1 MPELPEVETIRSCL
15 ECHQGSQI
23 VKVEVK
29 RQDIIRRADFE
40 IRDLIGLYIK
50 QVKRRGKYLDLVL
63 SSQEHLI
70 MHMGMSGRVYQVEEP
85 DQAEAAHVHLVIH
98 LSNEAVLVYQDA
110 RRFGGIWLVRDTR
123 DFFGQ
128 LGVEPLSRAFNADY
142 LEKVLKGRKIA
153 IKTLLL
159 DQRLISGIG
168 NIYADEALFMAGILP
183 DRPSGSLNRKEIEV
197 LVKAIKKVLRQ
208 GIEQRGTTFRDFRD
222 GYNQMGGFQD
232 HLKVYGRFREPCPT
246 CQRPLERMRLGGRS
260 THYCTHCQH

>member
-15 ECHQGSQI
+15 ECHQGARI
-23 VKVEVK
+23 VRVEVK
-29 RQDIIRRADFE
+29 RADIIRRAEFE
-40 IRDLIGLYIK
+40 VAELEGLSI
-50 QVKRRGKYLDLVL
+50 QEVKRRGKYVDLVM
-63 SSQEHLI
+63 SSRYHLI
-70 MHMGMSGRVYQVEEP
+70 LHMGMSGRFYQVEKPTQIES
-85 DQAEAAHVHLVIH
+85 AHVHLVIY
-98 LSNEAVLVYQDA
+98 LDNDAVLVYQDA
-110 RRFGGIWLVRDTR
+110 RRFGGVWLVKHAR
-123 DFFGQ
+123 DFFGH
-128 LGVEPLSRAFNADY
+128 LGVEPLSRAFNTDY
-142 LEKVLKGRKIA
+142 LVKVLKGRKIA

-168 NIYADEALFMAGILP
+168 NIYADEALFMAGVLP
-183 DRPSGSLNRKEIEV
+183 ERPSSSLNRRETKI

-246 CQRPLERMRLGGRS
+246 CSRPLERVRLGGRS

>member
-15 ECHQGSQI
+15 ACHQGARI

-29 RQDIIRRADFE
+29 RADIIRRADFE
-40 IRDLIGLYIK
+40 ISELTGLSIEE
-50 QVKRRGKYLDLVL
+50 VRRRGKYLDLVL
-63 SSQEHLI
+63 SSGGHLI
-70 MHMGMSGRVYQVEEP
+70 LHMGMSGRFYQVEEP
-85 DQAEAAHVHLVIH
+85 GQTEAAHVHLVVY

-110 RRFGGIWLVRDTR
+110 RRFGGVWLVKDAR
-123 DFFGQ
+123 DFFSR
-128 LGVEPLSRAFNADY
+128 LGVEPLSRSFNADY
-142 LEKVLKGRKIA
+142 LERVLKGRKTA

-168 NIYADEALFMAGILP
+168 NIYADEALFTAGILP
-183 DRPSGSLNRKEIEV
+183 GRPSNSLNRREIEV
-197 LVKAIKKVLRQ
+197 LVKAIRKVLGQ

-246 CQRPLERMRLGGRS
+246 CGRPLERVRLGGRS
-260 THYCTHCQH
+260 THYCVHCQH